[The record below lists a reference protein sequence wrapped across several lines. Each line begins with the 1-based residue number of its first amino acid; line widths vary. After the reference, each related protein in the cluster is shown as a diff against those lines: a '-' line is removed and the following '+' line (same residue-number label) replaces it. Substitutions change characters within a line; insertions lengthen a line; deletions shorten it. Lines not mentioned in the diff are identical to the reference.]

1 MSVHYWL
8 ALHPDIT
15 RPIGGVKQMHRL
27 AESIVACGRK
37 ATIIQE
43 SADFHPGWFS
53 SNVNTISFSE
63 WVKLRD
69 SSLSRTHNV
78 IIFPETF
85 LTTIFKYAAGFPS
98 VIFNQNLS
106 YTFGLSGD
114 TSFLKPN
121 IALSLYRH
129 ESILQVFCVSQH
141 DYKFLSEFV
150 LPGSNR
156 VSLIING
163 FDLGGLPSISNKK
176 RQIVYMPRKNL
187 LDGSVVASIL
197 RERSLLSGWTIKPI
211 DGLAHTSVIELMSE
225 SFLFLSF
232 GHPEGFGLP
241 VAEALACGCAV
252 VGYSGLGGRELFN
265 LGSEFSMAS
274 EVAFGDW
281 ADFVNSVEDFELSL
295 CQNPDRVFRNLTLL
309 SAEVRSRYS
318 LSAMQD
324 SVSLALDKV
333 EASL

>member
-8 ALHPDIT
+8 ALHPDIP

-27 AESIVACGRK
+27 AEAIVACGRQ

-43 SADFHPGWFS
+43 SADFHPGWFN

-85 LTTIFKYAAGFPS
+85 LSTIIKYSAGFPS
-98 VIFNQNLS
+98 VIFNQNCA
-106 YTFGLSGD
+106 YTFGLSCD
-114 TSFLKPN
+114 SSFLKPN
-121 IALSLYRH
+121 VAFSLYRH

-141 DYKFLSEFV
+141 DYTFLSEFV
-150 LPGSNR
+150 LPDSNR

-163 FDLGGLPSISNKK
+163 FDLGDFPSINDKK
-176 RQIVYMPRKNL
+176 RQILYMPRKNL
-187 LDGSVVASIL
+187 LDASVVTSIL
-197 RERSLLSGWTIKPI
+197 RERPLLSAWTIKPI
-211 DGLAHTSVIELMSE
+211 DGLTHSAVIQLMSE

-241 VAEALACGCAV
+241 VAEALASGCAV
-252 VGYSGLGGRELFN
+252 VGYSGLGGRELFS
-265 LGSEFSMAS
+265 LGSPFCMVS
-274 EVAFGDW
+274 EVSFGDW
-281 ADFVNSVEDFELSL
+281 AGFVSSIEDFELSL
-295 CQNPDRVFRNLTLL
+295 SQEPDRVCHNLSML
-309 SAEVRSRYS
+309 SSAVRSRYS
-318 LSAMQD
+318 LSAMRH
-324 SVSLALDKV
+324 SVFIALEKV